1 MRMLIPWSNQ
11 EPEHP
16 NCRCSIDGY
25 ISINEIMKHFPDDIQ
40 IDYYETIRIFKLY
53 GAIAPQ

>member
-1 MRMLIPWSNQ
+1 MLIPWSNQ